1 MYKLYCPMLMGGRS
15 TILTKL
21 VQRVTSG
28 LLMLFLALA
37 PAVAEE
43 SAAEKNESI
52 ERYILEDE
60 QVARKVK
67 RRGSVISLSIP
78 VWVCGPSILQ
88 ADTEPHLGHPKL
100 FILYNNLKL
109 CD

>member
-1 MYKLYCPMLMGGRS
+1 MGGKS

-21 VQRVTSG
+21 VQRSTSV
-28 LLMLFLALA
+28 LLVLFLALA
-37 PAVAEE
+37 PAIAEE

-52 ERYILEDE
+52 ERCILVDE
-60 QVARKVK
+60 EVARKVK
-67 RRGSVISLSIP
+67 SGGNVIPLFIP
-78 VWVCGPSILQ
+78 TWTCRSPIPQ
-88 ADTEPHLGHPKL
+88 ADAEHHLGHPKL